1 MAPGRTRPSCGRARG
16 ARVRCPSARQTAVGR
31 CIRAVVLL
39 VAASLLAAC
48 ASQDFDGPD
57 GDRRFYEAR
66 CSVCHV
72 PRPREQFTPGEWQR
86 ILDVMAPR
94 AGLTGAQRD
103 RVSAYL
109 TAR

>member
-1 MAPGRTRPSCGRARG
+1 MRYVRRASRISV
-16 ARVRCPSARQTAVGR
+16 ALAFA
-31 CIRAVVLL
+31 AL
-39 VAASLLAAC
+39 VAAC
-48 ASQDFDGPD
+48 ASQRFDGPD

-66 CSVCHV
+66 CGVCHV
-72 PRPREQFTPGEWQR
+72 PRPREEFSVAEWPR

-94 AGLTGAQRD
+94 AGLTGTQRE

>member
-1 MAPGRTRPSCGRARG
+1 MRNIATCARL
-16 ARVRCPSARQTAVGR
+16 AFAALAATL
-31 CIRAVVLL
+31 VV
-39 VAASLLAAC
+39 AC
-48 ASQDFDGPD
+48 ASQRFDGPD

-66 CSVCHV
+66 CGVCHV
-72 PRPREQFTPGEWQR
+72 PRPREDFTAAEWPR

-94 AGLTGAQRD
+94 AGLTGTQRD

>member
-1 MAPGRTRPSCGRARG
+1 MRHVGTS
-16 ARVRCPSARQTAVGR
+16 VRLGLA
-31 CIRAVVLL
+31 LL
-39 VAASLLAAC
+39 ALSLVAAC
-48 ASQDFDGPD
+48 ASQRFDGPD

-66 CSVCHV
+66 CGVCHV
-72 PRPREQFTPGEWQR
+72 PRPREQFTAVEWPR

-94 AGLTGAQRD
+94 AGLTGTQRD

>member
-1 MAPGRTRPSCGRARG
+1 MRHIATFARL
-16 ARVRCPSARQTAVGR
+16 AFALLA
-31 CIRAVVLL
+31 AVLL
-39 VAASLLAAC
+39 VAC
-48 ASQDFDGPD
+48 ASQRFDGPD

-66 CSVCHV
+66 CGVCHV
-72 PRPREQFTPGEWQR
+72 PRPREDFTAAEWPR

-94 AGLTGAQRD
+94 AGLTGMQRE